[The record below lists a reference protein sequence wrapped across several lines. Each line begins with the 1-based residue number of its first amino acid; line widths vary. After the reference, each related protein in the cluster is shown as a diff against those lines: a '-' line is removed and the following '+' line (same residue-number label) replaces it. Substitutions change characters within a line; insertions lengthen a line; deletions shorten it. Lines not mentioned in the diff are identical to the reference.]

1 MEKCVEIW
9 SPYTVHQRRKFFE
22 GNYGRCEHQ
31 PELYSYGK
39 NLYKEGGTE
48 GQGEETKN

>member
-1 MEKCVEIW
+1 MLKFEARTL
-9 SPYTVHQRRKFFE
+9 YTKEENFFE